1 VIVYDLDLVRV
12 PIAPNETET
21 PLIVDPHAILSL
33 SVAVQRFQA
42 ISRGRGQVSQFGG
55 AVQLPKL
62 SARDAL
68 DCLKAPARLPMVKS
82 PSLRAAERLDHHLIL
97 FWPAVNVKR

>member
-1 VIVYDLDLVRV
+1 MLPGDS
-12 PIAPNETET
+12 P
-21 PLIVDPHAILSL
+21 
-33 SVAVQRFQA
+33 
-42 ISRGRGQVSQFGG
+42 QFGG

-82 PSLRAAERLDHHLIL
+82 LSFRATERLGHTL
-97 FWPAVNVKR
+97 FWPAFNVKR